1 MYFFFFKQKTAY
13 ELRNSDWSSDVCS
26 SDLNYASYTAL
37 AAAIDTGVV
46 APGRWAT
53 CVAAGLVGLG
63 APPVYPIGVNAIF
76 GTNRI
81 GAMMRRILE
90 LHRVVSPANIDTA
103 AFAAMDAACPYDTA
117 YWTKE
122 QDRKSTRLNSSH

>member
-1 MYFFFFKQKTAY
+1 MGP
-13 ELRNSDWSSDVCS
+13 
-26 SDLNYASYTAL
+26 
-37 AAAIDTGVV
+37 GVV
-46 APGRWAT
+46 AAGRWAT
-53 CVAAGLVGLG
+53 CVAAGRVGLG

-103 AFAAMDAACPYDTA
+103 AFAAMDAARPYDTA

-122 QDRKSTRLNSSH
+122 QRDVNDLHAAIAGSIHANPNELGSAAGRDRVSPAVEIMGAAGPN

>member
-1 MYFFFFKQKTAY
+1 MEGLDDRGAA
-13 ELRNSDWSSDVCS
+13 VA
-26 SDLNYASYTAL
+26 NYASYTAL

-90 LHRVVSPANIDTA
+90 LHRVVPPANIDTEIGRA
-103 AFAAMDAACPYDTA
+103 SCRARGCQYV
-117 YWTKE
+117 
-122 QDRKSTRLNSSH
+122 

>member
-1 MYFFFFKQKTAY
+1 M
-13 ELRNSDWSSDVCS
+13 RISDWSSDVCS
-26 SDLNYASYTAL
+26 SDLWFDTTRWIGCIDGYGNTTAITKLMEGLDDRGAAVANYASYTAL

-90 LHRVVSPANIDTA
+90 LHRVEIGRAHV
-103 AFAAMDAACPYDTA
+103 
-117 YWTKE
+117 
-122 QDRKSTRLNSSH
+122 